1 VRAVLV
7 VAQSALSVALLV
19 VAGLFVQSLRHVRT
33 VRLGYD
39 VDPVLVV
46 GWNMRGVNLDSARTL
61 ELNTRLLE
69 VATSVPG
76 VEHASLMKTVPFEGI
91 SSWPLFVTGI
101 DSVDRLGE
109 FDRNGVS
116 PDYFATMGTRI
127 VRGRGFDASDNAR
140 SAPVMVIDESM
151 AAVLWPGADPIGQCV
166 RIGTARSPCT
176 TVVGVA
182 EDIHTHTLGSEA
194 GNYFYYLPAAQMSPE
209 DAGLFVR
216 VRGDAT
222 RSIEP
227 LRRRLQRELPG
238 AAYITIDRLSDV
250 VGGETRTWSVGAAVF
265 TALGALALTLA
276 AIGLYSVIA
285 YNVAQRTHELGV
297 RLALGAGR
305 ASVVRLVVVDG
316 LRFCVTGIAVGWLI
330 AWVGGRWI
338 APLLFQET
346 PRDPMVYGVVTMVLL
361 GVAMVASA
369 MPAVRAASV
378 DPRTALVAE

>member
-1 VRAVLV
+1 
-7 VAQSALSVALLV
+7 
-19 VAGLFVQSLRHVRT
+19 
-33 VRLGYD
+33 
-39 VDPVLVV
+39 
-46 GWNMRGVNLDSARTL
+46 
-61 ELNTRLLE
+61 
-69 VATSVPG
+69 
-76 VEHASLMKTVPFEGI
+76 
-91 SSWPLFVTGI
+91 
-101 DSVDRLGE
+101 
-109 FDRNGVS
+109 
-116 PDYFATMGTRI
+116 
-127 VRGRGFDASDNAR
+127 
-140 SAPVMVIDESM
+140 MVIDESM

>member
-1 VRAVLV
+1 
-7 VAQSALSVALLV
+7 
-19 VAGLFVQSLRHVRT
+19 
-33 VRLGYD
+33 LGYD